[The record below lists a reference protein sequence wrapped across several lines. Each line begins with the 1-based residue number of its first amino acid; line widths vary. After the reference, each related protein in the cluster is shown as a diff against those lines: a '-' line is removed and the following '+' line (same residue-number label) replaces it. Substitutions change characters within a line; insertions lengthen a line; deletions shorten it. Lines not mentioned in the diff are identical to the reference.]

1 MQRPPTGK
9 LNVNKTKNNI
19 YDAVRKV
26 DEEKEQV
33 GSVHKPTL
41 TFKKNKLLKP
51 DMMGNNGPDT
61 RGRSR

>member
-26 DEEKEQV
+26 DEEK
-33 GSVHKPTL
+33 
-41 TFKKNKLLKP
+41 
-51 DMMGNNGPDT
+51 
-61 RGRSR
+61 

>member
-9 LNVNKTKNNI
+9 LKLDINKPKGNI

-26 DEEKEQV
+26 DEDTQG

-41 TFKKNKLLKP
+41 SFKKNKLLKG
-51 DMMGNNGPDT
+51 DK
-61 RGRSR
+61 